1 MFPTD
6 QFYKRKDRNG
16 EYKWTISYCDSCNVE
31 KTKESRHKN
40 PEYYKERSKN
50 CFIICVYYKT
60 KMNKL
65 VEPTCKS
72 SL

>member
-1 MFPTD
+1 MKAENKELKECQLCHQMFPTD

-50 CFIICVYYKT
+50 YFIICVY
-60 KMNKL
+60 
-65 VEPTCKS
+65 
-72 SL
+72 